1 MKILITGAGGYI
13 GSSLIP
19 YLQSNK
25 VNLTTYDNFYYNQGP
40 LVYNSLA
47 NTNFYKQDVLDW
59 SDNLIDNIKKADVII
74 PLAAIVGAPACDKV
88 PEYSTSINYRWYERL
103 LEYINKDTLVIYPNT
118 NSGYGST
125 GDSLCTEET
134 PSSPLSRYGEDK
146 QKTEDL
152 LLKNHEKSI
161 VFRLATVF
169 GYSPRPRLDL
179 LINNLTYRA
188 KTELHIEIFDGHF
201 RRNYIHIKDIC
212 KAFLHAIQNKELIG
226 NIYNLG
232 NDSINCTK
240 EQLAT
245 VISDT
250 LGTTFSN
257 NQFKTD
263 PDKRDYEVSSK
274 KLYNTGYVAD
284 IDLVTG
290 IKELDNFYNYLPGDN
305 YDKFIKNY

>member
-1 MKILITGAGGYI
+1 MNILITGAAGYI
-13 GSSLIP
+13 GSSLTP
-19 YLQSNK
+19 YLQFLSAELN
-25 VNLTTYDNFYYNQGP
+25 TYDNFYYEQGP
-40 LVYNSLA
+40 LVYKSLL
-47 NTNFYKQDVLDW
+47 NTNFKKQDVLDW
-59 SDNLIDNIKKADVII
+59 SDSLIDSIKNADVII
-74 PLAAIVGAPACDKV
+74 PLAAIVGAPACDKI
-88 PEYSTSINYRWYERL
+88 PDYSTNINYQWYKKL
-103 LEYINKDTLVIYPNT
+103 LKHINKETLVIYPNT

-134 PSSPLSRYGEDK
+134 PSSPLSRYGSDK
-146 QKTEDL
+146 QKTEEL
-152 LLKNHEKSI
+152 LLENHSKTI

-188 KTELHIEIFDGHF
+188 KTEQHIEIFDGHF

-212 KAFLHAIQNKELIG
+212 KAFLHAIQNESLIG

-245 VISDT
+245 IISDT

-274 KLYNTGYVAD
+274 KLYNTGYTPD

-290 IKELDNFYNYLPGDN
+290 IRELDKFYDFLPNKSYDN
-305 YDKFIKNY
+305 FIKNY